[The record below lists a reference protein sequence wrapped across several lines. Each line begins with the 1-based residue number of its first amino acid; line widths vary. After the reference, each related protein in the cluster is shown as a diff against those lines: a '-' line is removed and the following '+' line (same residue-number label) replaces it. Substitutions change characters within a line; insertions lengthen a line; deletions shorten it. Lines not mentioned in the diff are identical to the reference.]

1 MYNRIVIVN
10 SRNDPLHLPEQ
21 ARKSSYKHG
30 IHPLRTESHPGRDRS
45 LQNEQQKHTE
55 EGKSQNVMEESP
67 ERQKK
72 KKKEKGGIISSGR
85 GERERRGE
93 VEGKE
98 REKTCRGVGV
108 VA

>member
-72 KKKEKGGIISSGR
+72 KRKKGGIISSGR

>member
-55 EGKSQNVMEESP
+55 GKSQNVMEESP

-72 KKKEKGGIISSGR
+72 KKRKKGG
-85 GERERRGE
+85 
-93 VEGKE
+93 
-98 REKTCRGVGV
+98 
-108 VA
+108 